1 MHRTENASP
10 RAASYLE
17 TLGLY
22 AFSPRV
28 TALDTVG
35 ASDADSVEVRYIDP
49 AKLPVVKAR
58 RSEGKN
64 KKTDALLDHSSGKLP
79 MRIKVPSNSI

>member
-1 MHRTENASP
+1 MHRAENASP

-22 AFSPRV
+22 AFSPRA

-35 ASDADSVEVRYIDP
+35 ASAADSVDVQYIDP
-49 AKLPVVKAR
+49 AKFPVVNAPR
-58 RSEGKN
+58 PEGKN
-64 KKTDALLDHSSGKLP
+64 KKKRTHF
-79 MRIKVPSNSI
+79 

>member
-1 MHRTENASP
+1 MHCTENASP

-22 AFSPRV
+22 AFSPRA

-35 ASDADSVEVRYIDP
+35 ASDADSVEVRYVDP
-49 AKLPVVKAR
+49 AKFPVVKAQ

-64 KKTDALLDHSSGKLP
+64 KKKRTHF
-79 MRIKVPSNSI
+79 